1 MTAYQNS
8 LSSLFKAEDEAN
20 EIIRRAEARREE
32 LLEQAVH
39 DATAEIN
46 ELRQKEA
53 RKFEDFT
60 ASNKNNF
67 QEIEKST
74 EDQKRKGEEE
84 YKQNKA
90 KVVDFL
96 LDRICTVNLDLQ
108 RNVKGDFAKTYKAAN
123 N

>member
-1 MTAYQNS
+1 MTSYQNS
-8 LSSLFKAEDEAN
+8 LSSLFRAEEEAN

-39 DATAEIN
+39 DANAEIN
-46 ELRQKEA
+46 ELRQKET
-53 RKFEDFT
+53 RKYEEFT

-67 QEIEKST
+67 GDIDKST
-74 EDQKRKGEEE
+74 DSSKKQGEEE
-84 YKQNKA
+84 FKQNKA

-96 LDRICTVNLDLQ
+96 LERIANVKLDLQ